1 MLLGDSTGGWV
12 VVLRPVRLEFG
23 FQLDCLLI
31 TYMYVIFIR
40 IYLLT
45 YLLTYLLIY
54 LLTHVCTYFMEQS
67 PSWEANRLSASQEI
81 PHILW
86 NLKVHCR
93 IHKCPPL
100 VPTLCQLNP
109 VHTPTTLFLKI
120 HLNIIL
126 PSTPDIYTLHE
137 ISAPMLL
144 LSR

>member
-67 PSWEANRLSASQEI
+67 PS
-81 PHILW
+81 
-86 NLKVHCR
+86 
-93 IHKCPPL
+93 
-100 VPTLCQLNP
+100 
-109 VHTPTTLFLKI
+109 
-120 HLNIIL
+120 
-126 PSTPDIYTLHE
+126 
-137 ISAPMLL
+137 
-144 LSR
+144 